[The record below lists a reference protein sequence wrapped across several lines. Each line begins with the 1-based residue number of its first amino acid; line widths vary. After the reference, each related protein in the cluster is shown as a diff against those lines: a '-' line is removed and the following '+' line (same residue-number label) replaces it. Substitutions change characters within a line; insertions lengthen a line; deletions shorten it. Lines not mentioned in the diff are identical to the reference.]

1 MLSSGQG
8 MTVSLFHSRQSEQGW
23 TCCLGSKRCS
33 LDPSPP
39 RGLYVVNSWWGKKA
53 FPSVCSQWWDA
64 QEPANNP
71 LHPCPLSYQNSTQIP
86 WTPCPAKEKDTK
98 AEAKQGGQNWQK
110 WNQGEQQKPGKILIK
125 IGSVWT
131 CYNETELMHANKN
144 IQTENLNYTYGITCV
159 WTCVYLQYWT
169 HHQKSSHVSWRY
181 LPGFNP
187 QQRQRERPLHRAG
200 PGPGGCTEEVIRQ
213 LH

>member
-1 MLSSGQG
+1 MGEEGISFSVQSMVRRPGTCKQSPTSLSTLLSKLNSN
-8 MTVSLFHSRQSEQGW
+8 SL
-23 TCCLGSKRCS
+23 
-33 LDPSPP
+33 
-39 RGLYVVNSWWGKKA
+39 
-53 FPSVCSQWWDA
+53 
-64 QEPANNP
+64 NP
-71 LHPCPLSYQNSTQIP
+71 HAPQ
-86 WTPCPAKEKDTK
+86 KEKDTK
-98 AEAKQGGQNWQK
+98 AEAEQGGKNWQK

-200 PGPGGCTEEVIRQ
+200 PGPGGCTGEVIWQ